1 MPEVCESSSHS
12 EREGEA
18 LRALLEEGATG
29 YPLAGAPGNVKQLAQ
44 RARGGG
50 SSGFAR
56 RGGDVSPSKLIGRAK
71 WLNLK

>member
-1 MPEVCESSSHS
+1 MPEACEMSLHS
-12 EREGEA
+12 EREGKS

-29 YPLAGAPGNVKQLAQ
+29 YPLAGVPVNVKQLAQ
-44 RARGGG
+44 RARGEV

-56 RGGDVSPSKLIGRAK
+56 RGGDVSPGKLIGRAK